1 MLGFPSR
8 VSRARGVWVGLQV
21 LDGFVYEASR
31 IFRDR
36 LVGEDSRSTFN
47 SIVRNVM
54 TIQWQW
60 RGFAGGEDS
69 ILSTLGVSMEERLD
83 AKLPP
88 PALAQWEA
96 DDFHELVAG
105 KLKQYE
111 REHKE
116 LGLLLFPEVLQRVA
130 ILDRALSVPGGSMLL
145 CGRSGVGRRSAT
157 SLVAY
162 IHNLELFTPAITGTY
177 DIKSF
182 RNDIK
187 VRGAHTQLGGPGPK
201 QNPKPPS

>member
-1 MLGFPSR
+1 M
-8 VSRARGVWVGLQV
+8 
-21 LDGFVYEASR
+21 YEASR

-36 LVGEDSRSTFN
+36 LVGDDSRSAFD

-54 TIQWQW
+54 TMQWQW

-69 ILSTLGVSMEERLD
+69 ILSTLGVSIEERLD
-83 AKLPP
+83 SKLPP

-96 DDFHELVAG
+96 EEFQELVAG

-111 REHKE
+111 REQKE

-130 ILDRALSVPGGSMLL
+130 ILDRALSLPGGSMLL

-162 IHNLELFTPAITGTY
+162 IHHLELFTPSITGNY
-177 DIKSF
+177 DLKSF
-182 RNDIK
+182 KNDIK
-187 VRGAHTQLGGPGPK
+187 VTVQTTSQP
-201 QNPKPPS
+201 